1 MSAGAMFAISA
12 ASAVTQIAGGYA
24 TSKQAD
30 INARLYEQQGAFYQQ
45 QGDLNAMLYEQKA
58 GFLDELSKLAGDR
71 LDFAM
76 RVDLTQIRRAKS
88 KMASTLMAR
97 TAYSGLEFSGSP
109 VAVMVE
115 NLTQA
120 GIDEELTKY
129 DYTMEK
135 IASEYN
141 YAQEKIAAKAQASNA
156 RLEGTMMNIS
166 SRMEASNLRYAGRTA
181 RNVAYSNAFTTLL
194 KGGFNYGV
202 RSGKIKVAGGGAG
215 KL

>member
-1 MSAGAMFAISA
+1 MSAGAMFALTA

-24 TSKQAD
+24 AKKQAD
-30 INARLYEQQGAFYQQ
+30 INAALYETQGAFYQQ

-58 GFLDELSKLAGDR
+58 GFIDELSKLSGEK

-76 RVDLTQIRRAKS
+76 GIDLTQIRRAKS
-88 KMASTLMAR
+88 KMASTLIAR

-109 VAVMVE
+109 VAVMVD

-141 YAQEKIAAKAQASNA
+141 YAQEKIAAKAAASNA
-156 RLEGTMMNIS
+156 RLEGTMMNIG
-166 SRMEASNLRYAGRTA
+166 SRMEASNLRYAGVTA
-181 RNVAYSNAFTTLL
+181 RNTAYSNAFTTLL
-194 KGGFNYGV
+194 KGGFNYGM